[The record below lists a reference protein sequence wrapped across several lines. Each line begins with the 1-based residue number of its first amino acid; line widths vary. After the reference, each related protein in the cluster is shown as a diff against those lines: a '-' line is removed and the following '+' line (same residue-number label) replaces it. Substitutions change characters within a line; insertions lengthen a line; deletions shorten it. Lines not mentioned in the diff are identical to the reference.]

1 MKYEK
6 KERKLFVLNMS
17 VQTSI
22 CTLYATPILSFLP
35 STMPTIFSA
44 EVVRIELIVPLRLI
58 KCLIHGECIMVDSL
72 VLPLAI
78 LVKHI
83 HLLRAWVGV
92 DHIQVQALILLEE
105 GTPGGRAPVVV
116 LGDWDDLVHG
126 HIQSLHSAELQ
137 SIELKK
143 LSFWIQLHPKD
154 EALISEASLEEEG

>member
-22 CTLYATPILSFLP
+22 YTLYATPILSFLP

-78 LVKHI
+78 LVKPFGELPSGEEI
-83 HLLRAWVGV
+83 PSTNFKNKTIVRCRECRAYANPFIKFFDNGSRWVCN
-92 DHIQVQALILLEE
+92 
-105 GTPGGRAPVVV
+105 
-116 LGDWDDLVHG
+116 
-126 HIQSLHSAELQ
+126 
-137 SIELKK
+137 
-143 LSFWIQLHPKD
+143 FC
-154 EALISEASLEEEG
+154 